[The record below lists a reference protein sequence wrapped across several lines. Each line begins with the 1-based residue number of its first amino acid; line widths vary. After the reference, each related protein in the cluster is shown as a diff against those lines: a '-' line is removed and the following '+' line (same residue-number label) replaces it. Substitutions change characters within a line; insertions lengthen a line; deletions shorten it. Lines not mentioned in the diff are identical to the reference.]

1 MNDKMKFSCSEEFH
15 YMLVEGI
22 EIAVRGGN
30 HKMTKIIVRGGQR
43 LKGTVRVS
51 GAKNAVL
58 PILAASLL
66 ATEGDSVIYDVPL
79 LDDVMTIQKVLAS
92 LGAQLTY
99 NNETMRIS
107 APAIT
112 SIEAPYELI
121 RKMRASFL
129 VMGPLLARVGKVR
142 ISLPGG
148 CAIGTRPIDQH
159 LKGFEAMGAEITLGH
174 GFIEAST
181 PTRLKG
187 AKIYLD
193 VASVGATENI
203 MMAAALAVGTTTIE
217 NAAKEPE
224 IVDLANYINAMGG
237 KVRGAGTGL
246 IRIEGVD
253 KMHGA
258 AHNVIPDRVEAGTY
272 MIAAAITGGDVF
284 VEGAIADHL
293 TPVISKLEEMGVE
306 ITESDNGIRVRAGA
320 ELKSVDVKTLP
331 HPGFPTDMQSPMMA
345 LLLVS
350 EGTSVVTETV
360 FENRFMHVEEFQK
373 MNAQIKV
380 DGRSAIVSGGL
391 PLKGAKVC
399 ATDLRAGAA
408 LICAALRA
416 EGETELTGLHHVDR
430 GYVDITGKLA
440 ALGATIFRVETESE
454 QAASAPVAVA
464 ARAAAVVASSAVSEH
479 EQAASYKRDK
489 EVAVLKVQPT
499 WA

>member
-1 MNDKMKFSCSEEFH
+1 
-15 YMLVEGI
+15 
-22 EIAVRGGN
+22 
-30 HKMTKIIVRGGQR
+30 MTKIIVRGGRR
-43 LKGTVRVS
+43 LMGTVRVS

-66 ATEGDSVIYDVPL
+66 ATEGESVIHDVPL
-79 LDDVMTIQKVLAS
+79 LDDVMTIKDVLAS
-92 LGAQLTY
+92 LGAQLHY
-99 NNETMRIS
+99 HNETMRVS
-107 APAIT
+107 APLI
-112 SIEAPYELI
+112 SSYEAPYELI

-129 VMGPLLARVGKVR
+129 VMGPMLARVGKVR

-159 LKGFEAMGAEITLGH
+159 LKGFESMGAEIMLGQ
-174 GFIEAST
+174 GFIEASVNG
-181 PTRLKG
+181 RLTG

-203 MMAAALAVGTTTIE
+203 MMAAALASGTTTIE

-237 KVRGAGTGL
+237 KIRGAGTGM
-246 IRIEGVD
+246 IRIEGVERL
-253 KMHGA
+253 KGA
-258 AHNVIPDRVEAGTY
+258 NHHVIPDRVEAGTY

-293 TPVISKLEEMGVE
+293 TPVISKLQEMGVT
-306 ITESDNGIRVRAGA
+306 IIESDNGLQVRSA
-320 ELKSVDVKTLP
+320 KSLRAVDVKTLP
-331 HPGFPTDMQSPMMA
+331 HPGFPTDMQSQMMA
-345 LLLVS
+345 LLLAS

-373 MNAQIKV
+373 MSASIKV
-380 DGRSAIVSGGL
+380 DGRSAIVTGGL
-391 PLKGAKVC
+391 PLTGAKVC

-416 EGETELTGLHHVDR
+416 EGETEVTGLHHVDR
-430 GYVDITGKLA
+430 GYVNITGKLA
-440 ALGATIFRVETESE
+440 SLGADIARVEEGLVHASTA
-454 QAASAPVAVA
+454 AASAKIVELGNEAIAASAVA
-464 ARAAAVVASSAVSEH
+464 AHALNKGQAAASATMSDSSSF
-479 EQAASYKRDK
+479 KREK
-489 EVAVLKVQPT
+489 EVAVMKVQPT

>member
-1 MNDKMKFSCSEEFH
+1 
-15 YMLVEGI
+15 
-22 EIAVRGGN
+22 
-30 HKMTKIIVRGGQR
+30 MTKIIVRGGQR

-99 NNETMRIS
+99 NNETMRIT
-107 APAIT
+107 AQAIT
-112 SIEAPYELI
+112 SCEAPYELI

-129 VMGPLLARVGKVR
+129 VMGPLLGRIGKVR

-159 LKGFEAMGAEITLGH
+159 LKGFEAMGAEITLGQ

-181 PTRLKG
+181 KTRLKG

-203 MMAAALAVGTTTIE
+203 MMAAALAEGTTILE

-237 KVRGAGTGL
+237 KVRGAGTGV

-253 KMHGA
+253 QMHGA
-258 AHNVIPDRVEAGTY
+258 VHNVIPDRVEAGTY
-272 MIAAAITGGDVF
+272 MIAAAIPGGDVF

-293 TPVISKLEEMGVE
+293 TPVISKLQEMGVE
-306 ITESDNGIRVRAGA
+306 ITESDNGIRVQSGA
-320 ELKSVDVKTLP
+320 VLKSVDVKTLP
-331 HPGFPTDMQSPMMA
+331 HPGFPTDMQSQMMA

-380 DGRSAIVSGGL
+380 DGRTAIVSGGL
-391 PLKGAKVC
+391 PLTGAKVC

-416 EGETELTGLHHVDR
+416 DGETEVTGLHHVDR
-430 GYVDITGKLA
+430 GYVNITGKLA
-440 ALGATIFRVETESE
+440 ALGAHIYRVEADEENTAAVASKQSAAGVVPLPARDIASVAAVSAAVSSESE
-454 QAASAPVAVA
+454 P
-464 ARAAAVVASSAVSEH
+464 
-479 EQAASYKRDK
+479 AASYKREK
-489 EVAVLKVQPT
+489 EVAVLKIQPT

>member
-1 MNDKMKFSCSEEFH
+1 
-15 YMLVEGI
+15 
-22 EIAVRGGN
+22 
-30 HKMTKIIVRGGQR
+30 MTKIIVRGGQR
-43 LKGTVRVS
+43 LSGTVRVS

-66 ATEGDSVIYDVPL
+66 AAEGDSVIYDVPL
-79 LDDVMTIQKVLAS
+79 LDDVMTIQKVLGS
-92 LGAQLTY
+92 LGAKLTY

-107 APAIT
+107 AKSIT
-112 SIEAPYELI
+112 TCEAPYELI

-129 VMGPLLARVGKVR
+129 VMGPLLARIGKVR

-159 LKGFEAMGAEITLGH
+159 LKGFEAMGAEITLGQ

-181 PTRLKG
+181 KTRLKG

-203 MMAAALAVGTTTIE
+203 MMAAALAEGTTILE

-224 IVDLANYINAMGG
+224 IVDLANYLNAMGA
-237 KVRGAGTGL
+237 KVRGAGTGM

-253 KMHGA
+253 RMHGA
-258 AHNVIPDRVEAGTY
+258 NHNVIPDRVEAGTY

-284 VEGAIADHL
+284 IEGAIGDHL
-293 TPVISKLEEMGVE
+293 TPVISKLQEMGVE
-306 ITESDNGIRVRAGA
+306 VTESDNGIRVRASKN
-320 ELKSVDVKTLP
+320 LKSVDVKTLP
-331 HPGFPTDMQSPMMA
+331 HPGFPTDMQSQMMA

-373 MNAQIKV
+373 MNAQIKIE
-380 DGRSAIVSGGL
+380 GRSAFVSGNV
-391 PLKGAKVC
+391 PLNGAKVC

-416 EGETELTGLHHVDR
+416 DGETEVSGIHHVDR

-440 ALGATIFRVETESE
+440 SLGAIVRRVETAEATAVASE
-454 QAASAPVAVA
+454 NEPQVAVTA
-464 ARAAAVVASSAVSEH
+464 GHVADKGSISN
-479 EQAASYKRDK
+479 SYKREK
-489 EVAVLKVQPT
+489 EVPVLKAQPT

>member
-1 MNDKMKFSCSEEFH
+1 
-15 YMLVEGI
+15 
-22 EIAVRGGN
+22 
-30 HKMTKIIVRGGQR
+30 MTKIIVRGGQR
-43 LKGTVRVS
+43 LSGTVRVS

-66 ATEGDSVIYDVPL
+66 AAEGDSVICDVPL
-79 LDDVMTIQKVLAS
+79 LDDVMTIQQVLAS
-92 LGAQLTY
+92 LGAKLSY

-107 APAIT
+107 AASIT
-112 SIEAPYELI
+112 SFEAPYELI

-129 VMGPLLARVGKVR
+129 VMGPLLARIGKVR

-174 GFIEAST
+174 GFIEASVAK
-181 PTRLKG
+181 RLKG

-203 MMAAALAVGTTTIE
+203 MMAAALAEGTTTIE

-224 IVDLANYINAMGG
+224 IVDLANYLNAMGA
-237 KVRGAGTGL
+237 KVRGAGTGM

-253 KMHGA
+253 QMHGA
-258 AHNVIPDRVEAGTY
+258 THNVIPDRVEAGTY

-284 VEGAIADHL
+284 VEGAISDHL
-293 TPVISKLEEMGVE
+293 TPVISKLQEMGVE
-306 ITESDNGIRVRAGA
+306 VSESDNGIRVSAGRS
-320 ELKSVDVKTLP
+320 LKSVDVKTLP
-331 HPGFPTDMQSPMMA
+331 HPGFPTDMQSQMMA
-345 LLLVS
+345 LLLVA
-350 EGTSVVTETV
+350 EGTAVVTETV

-373 MNAQIKV
+373 MSAQIKV
-380 DGRSAIVSGGL
+380 EGRSAFVSGGAQL
-391 PLKGAKVC
+391 SGAKVC

-416 EGETELTGLHHVDR
+416 DGETEISGIHHVDR
-430 GYVDITGKLA
+430 GYVNITGKLA
-440 ALGATIFRVETESE
+440 SLGASISRVE
-454 QAASAPVAVA
+454 AAAVAAEAPVAVA
-464 ARAAAVVASSAVSEH
+464 VAAASASSHSAEP
-479 EQAASYKRDK
+479 AAAETSGSGSYKR
-489 EVAVLKVQPT
+489 VKVQPT